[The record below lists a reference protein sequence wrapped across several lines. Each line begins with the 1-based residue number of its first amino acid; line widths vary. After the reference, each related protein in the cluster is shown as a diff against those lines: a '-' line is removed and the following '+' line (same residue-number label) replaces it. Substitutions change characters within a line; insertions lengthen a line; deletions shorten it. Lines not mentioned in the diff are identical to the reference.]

1 MNDIYSVI
9 YNEEALKDIKEIYC
23 YIAFKL
29 MVPYTAEGQI
39 NRIRK
44 MIRSL
49 DYMPSKYPIVEW
61 EPWKSN
67 GMHRVQADHYVI
79 YYEVDDSQMEVIIIR
94 IFYAGQDVE
103 GIASHISND
112 N

>member
-29 MVPYTAEGQI
+29 MVPSTAEGQI

-67 GMHRVQADHYVI
+67 GMHRVQVDHYVI
-79 YYEVDDSQMEVIIIR
+79 YYEVDDSQMNYQNILYGTGCRRHCVT
-94 IFYAGQDVE
+94 
-103 GIASHISND
+103 HK
-112 N
+112 